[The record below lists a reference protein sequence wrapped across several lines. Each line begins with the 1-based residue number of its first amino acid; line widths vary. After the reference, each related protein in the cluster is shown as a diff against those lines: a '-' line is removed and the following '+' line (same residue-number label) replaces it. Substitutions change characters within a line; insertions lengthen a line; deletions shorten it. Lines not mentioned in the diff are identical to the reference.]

1 MKKLIGIISVL
12 ALLTS
17 CGSHDDNA
25 ISFDVVKADKTVLLS
40 NDPNSPTCKVHLE
53 VASAQGEDQHKAD
66 VINNAIMKQLLDMQ
80 DISMQEAVDS
90 FANVYTSNYVK
101 NFLPLFNQD
110 RDDKEKRA
118 WYDYHYIIKS
128 EAYAGH
134 RGTTVYHVYLDYYEG
149 GAHGINQHLTM
160 NFERQTGRL
169 LALSDIFVNGYEQQ
183 LNAILLKALR
193 EKTGAESLNELH
205 DKGYLYSMDMF
216 PSTNFALDEETIT
229 FIYNP
234 YEIAPYAVGATEL
247 IISYSELEGILKND
261 FKP

>member
-12 ALLTS
+12 ALFTS
-17 CGSHDDNA
+17 CGSHDENA

-160 NFERQTGRL
+160 NFENATGRQL
-169 LALSDIFVNGYEQQ
+169 MLSDIFVPGYEYK
-183 LNAILLKALR
+183 LSSILQKALCSYVDVN
-193 EKTGAESLNELH
+193 SLGEL
-205 DKGYLYSMDMF
+205 KNQGYLYSMDMF
-216 PSTNFALDEETIT
+216 PSENFILGQETIT
-229 FIYNP
+229 FVYNP
-234 YEIAPYAVGATEL
+234 YEIAPYEKGSIEL
-247 IISYSELEGILKND
+247 TLSYSEIDDILNKT
-261 FKP
+261 F